1 MQFDQISP
9 KMSSLPQS
17 QKSPSSKRENG
28 RHQFHPYEI
37 QIQQAPGSSLP
48 PHIPDEQGFE
58 TSIANALNELSGLIS
73 ASSSMNQVAQPMQQS
88 PQNRKNPS
96 SQQQQ
101 LNEMHQNMTAMHNR
115 QG

>member
-1 MQFDQISP
+1 
-9 KMSSLPQS
+9 MSSLKIPQS
-17 QKSPSSKRENG
+17 QKSPSSKSENG
-28 RHQFHPYEI
+28 RHQLFHPYEI

-48 PHIPDEQGFE
+48 PHIPNEQGFE
-58 TSIANALNELSGLIS
+58 TSIANALNELSGLMS

-88 PQNRKNPS
+88 PQNRSNPS